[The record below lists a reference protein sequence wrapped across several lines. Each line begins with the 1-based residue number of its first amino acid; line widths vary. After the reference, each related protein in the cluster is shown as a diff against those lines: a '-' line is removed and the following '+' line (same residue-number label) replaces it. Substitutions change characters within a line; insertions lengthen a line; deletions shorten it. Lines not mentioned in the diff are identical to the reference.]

1 MSRYQVA
8 NRVFGYALVCIASV
22 LLAFVIVITRA
33 VPQ

>member
-8 NRVFGYALVCIASV
+8 NRVFGYAVICAAAV
-22 LLAFVIVITRA
+22 LLAYVIVITRA

>member
-1 MSRYQVA
+1 MSRYQIA
-8 NRVFGYALVCIASV
+8 HRVFGYVLACAASV